1 MRPTPSPR
9 VTAYA
14 GLTAIFL
21 LAALAV
27 RRPELA
33 VLALP
38 FALPLA
44 LGLRLARAPEIR
56 VDVDVERATAL
67 EQDELAVELTVSS
80 ETPVERLELV
90 LVVPDGL
97 EVVSGAS
104 AQSIRLG
111 WEDERTLELRLRCLR
126 WGNYELGDVRLRARD
141 RLGLTAWETRLDRRQ
156 RLRVYPLPE
165 TLRRIVRPVSTQLYT
180 GNEVARQK
188 GEGMEFADLRLFA
201 PGDRVRSINWR
212 ASARRDELVVNER
225 HPERN
230 ADVILFL
237 DTFADARSGG
247 RSTLDLAVRATA
259 TLAARYLERR
269 DRVGLV
275 SFGGVLRWLTPGMG
289 TTQRYRIV
297 DALLESEIV
306 FNYAWK
312 DVDVI
317 PARVLPPQALDRRGD
332 AAARRP
338 RRRGARRPARAP
350 VRPRDR
356 RGLARELRRAGRER
370 GGPARAPALGAAA
383 RRDPGALRAAR
394 RRGRELE
401 RRRAA
406 RRRAGGGEGIQ
417 APRADRA
424 RLAAGAAAVAAAAG
438 TGLWLAAIA
447 EDGYLVRATLVATLA
462 AAVLLAGGLVLRW
475 PVAIPAAVCV
485 LATPYVAAL
494 GFELDG
500 LDTRAPLI
508 AALLFVVAELAYWS
522 LELRGTLAD
531 EPGTYLRRVALLAR
545 PRGRHDRGRDGRARG
560 RRCDRRPRRRDR
572 PARRGRSGRRDR
584 AAGARRCATSG

>member
-1 MRPTPSPR
+1 VRPTPSPR

-14 GLTAIFL
+14 GLTAVFL
-21 LAALAV
+21 LAALAL

-44 LGLRLARAPEIR
+44 LGLRLARAPEVR
-56 VDVDVERATAL
+56 VGMDVERATAL
-67 EQDELAVELTVSS
+67 EQDELVIELTVSS

-111 WEDERTLELRLRCLR
+111 WDDERTLELRLRCLR

-141 RLGLTAWETRLDRRQ
+141 RLGLTVWETRLDRRQ

-212 ASARRDELVVNER
+212 ASARRNELVVNER

-317 PARVLPPQALDRRGD
+317 PARVLPPQALIVAVTPLLDDRAVEALADLR
-332 AAARRP
+332 ARRYDL
-338 RRRGARRPARAP
+338 AIVEVSP
-350 VRPRDR
+350 VSFAEPGESEADQ
-356 RGLARELRRAGRER
+356 LAHRLWVLRRDE
-370 GGPARAPALGAAA
+370 
-383 RRDPGALRAAR
+383 
-394 RRGRELE
+394 
-401 RRRAA
+401 
-406 RRRAGGGEGIQ
+406 I
-417 APRADRA
+417 RA
-424 RLAAGAAAVAAAAG
+424 RYERLGVAVASWSDDAPLDAVLEG
-438 TGLWLAAIA
+438 
-447 EDGYLVRATLVATLA
+447 VRAFRRHAQ
-462 AAVLLAGGLVLRW
+462 
-475 PVAIPAAVCV
+475 
-485 LATPYVAAL
+485 
-494 GFELDG
+494 
-500 LDTRAPLI
+500 I
-508 AALLFVVAELAYWS
+508 A
-522 LELRGTLAD
+522 
-531 EPGTYLRRVALLAR
+531 RV
-545 PRGRHDRGRDGRARG
+545 
-560 RRCDRRPRRRDR
+560 
-572 PARRGRSGRRDR
+572 
-584 AAGARRCATSG
+584 

>member
-1 MRPTPSPR
+1 VRPTPSPR

-56 VDVDVERATAL
+56 VDLEVERATAL
-67 EQDELAVELTVSS
+67 EQDELDVELTVSS

-111 WEDERTLELRLRCLR
+111 WDDERTLELRLRCLR
-126 WGNYELGDVRLRARD
+126 WGNYELGDLRLRARD
-141 RLGLTAWETRLDRRQ
+141 RLGLTAWETGLDRRQ

-188 GEGMEFADLRLFA
+188 GEGMEFADLRQFA

-212 ASARRDELVVNER
+212 ASARRNELVVNER

-317 PARVLPPQALDRRGD
+317 PARVLPPQALIVAVTPLLDDRAVEALADLR
-332 AAARRP
+332 ARRYDL
-338 RRRGARRPARAP
+338 AIVEVSP
-350 VRPRDR
+350 VSFAEPGESEADQ
-356 RGLARELRRAGRER
+356 LAHRLWVLRRDE
-370 GGPARAPALGAAA
+370 
-383 RRDPGALRAAR
+383 
-394 RRGRELE
+394 
-401 RRRAA
+401 
-406 RRRAGGGEGIQ
+406 I
-417 APRADRA
+417 RA
-424 RLAAGAAAVAAAAG
+424 RYERLGVAVASWSDDAPLDAVLEG
-438 TGLWLAAIA
+438 
-447 EDGYLVRATLVATLA
+447 VRAFRRHAQ
-462 AAVLLAGGLVLRW
+462 
-475 PVAIPAAVCV
+475 
-485 LATPYVAAL
+485 
-494 GFELDG
+494 
-500 LDTRAPLI
+500 I
-508 AALLFVVAELAYWS
+508 A
-522 LELRGTLAD
+522 
-531 EPGTYLRRVALLAR
+531 RV
-545 PRGRHDRGRDGRARG
+545 
-560 RRCDRRPRRRDR
+560 
-572 PARRGRSGRRDR
+572 
-584 AAGARRCATSG
+584 

>member
-1 MRPTPSPR
+1 MRPSPSPR

-14 GLTAIFL
+14 ALAAVFL
-21 LAALAV
+21 LAALGL

-38 FALPLA
+38 FALPLS
-44 LGLRLARAPEIR
+44 LGLGLARVPQLR
-56 VDVDVERATAL
+56 VRVDVERATAL
-67 EQDELAVELTVSS
+67 EHDELEVELTVSS

-104 AQSIRLG
+104 AQSLRLG
-111 WEDERTLELRLRCLR
+111 WEDERTLELKLRCAR
-126 WGNYELGDVRLRARD
+126 WGNYEIGDVRLRARD
-141 RLGLTAWETRLDRRQ
+141 RLGLTIWESRLDRKQ

-289 TTQRYRIV
+289 ATQRYRIV

-312 DVDVI
+312 DVSVI
-317 PARVLPPQALDRRGD
+317 PSRVLPPQAL
-332 AAARRP
+332 
-338 RRRGARRPARAP
+338 
-350 VRPRDR
+350 
-356 RGLARELRRAGRER
+356 
-370 GGPARAPALGAAA
+370 
-383 RRDPGALRAAR
+383 
-394 RRGRELE
+394 
-401 RRRAA
+401 
-406 RRRAGGGEGIQ
+406 
-417 APRADRA
+417 
-424 RLAAGAAAVAAAAG
+424 
-438 TGLWLAAIA
+438 
-447 EDGYLVRATLVATLA
+447 
-462 AAVLLAGGLVLRW
+462 
-475 PVAIPAAVCV
+475 
-485 LATPYVAAL
+485 
-494 GFELDG
+494 
-500 LDTRAPLI
+500 
-508 AALLFVVAELAYWS
+508 VVAV
-522 LELRGTLAD
+522 T
-531 EPGTYLRRVALLAR
+531 PLL
-545 PRGRHDRGRDGRARG
+545 DLRARG
-560 RRCDRRPRRRDR
+560 YDLVVVEVTPVPFADAGTTELDRLAHRLWLLHRQELRARYESLGVAVATWCEHVPVYAALEEVSAFRRH
-572 PARRGRSGRRDR
+572 ARIAR
-584 AAGARRCATSG
+584 A